1 MFRLCSLLGLLALA
15 NSEESSEE
23 LEAEKPTLLKVV
35 GADSKRPKDGLELRV
50 LQRHGRAP
58 LPPEPKHLPSSE
70 DEMMQEFSEIIVEYK
85 TNFYVSSIQVRLPE
99 KQQQLPHS
107 VIDFEGY
114 KFFTGP
120 NNECKFQLGDK
131 SLLPDNDTQLARDM
145 AGSGE
150 ISNCV
155 ADNSD
160 TSDMKPRRSS
170 ALLKF
175 HPHPFEHNASGW
187 RYFSM
192 MIRNAQTTPV
202 RSSINGQEAN
212 TFQIVVNTPWET
224 IAEMSFEALEIQ
236 QVWVCSYTPWFVT
249 TPCTADCGGGFR
261 TRVRRKLHAN
271 PEGYNPKLL
280 KSCDENIEEH
290 ESCNTQECD
299 VDCQLS
305 EWTPWANGECSR
317 SCGNGTMVERRNVVM
332 GPKGSGKICP
342 PWSAEGERV
351 RVVPC
356 NPNPCPASCTES
368 SQSSLEEFQEMV
380 KDSNSKLLV
389 FKDIPQPGVR
399 AIPEEAEAAEAE
411 DEESEETEQN
421 ETKPSTKESDE
432 EEESQQAQESEDQA
446 ASIGEGEDDSKLDD
460 DATQSLL
467 STKETPATQ
476 FGLSKSS
483 CSEPCG
489 GGRRLVLVPSEQKVS
504 SGKEDKSCYSAFEE
518 DCNTFACKA
527 LMIQPATA
535 WQFPVAGKWF
545 MVDVEFVIEELA
557 ESLTLRAPPDFLLAA
572 TGESSECFLVEH
584 SLPNLENCTVYPGQT
599 SDKTGPI
606 IVLDFSNP
614 LEPQTSYTT
623 KQDWYYMRFWVQH
636 PEHCSG
642 GKTADG
648 RCLGLVGEREWT
660 LSLKLSEP
668 NSLWELVKGSYE
680 IFVDEKWAKA
690 AFEANA
696 ANNRPLT
703 EEAQGVEEEHS
714 ASSTDGPDGSD
725 GSDGS
730 DGGEKDVPDAQDV
743 KDDSLMESHE
753 VRHHR
758 GRHRKHSKGRWR
770 S

>member
-1 MFRLCSLLGLLALA
+1 MFRLCSLLDLLALA

-58 LPPEPKHLPSSE
+58 LPPEPQHLPSSE
-70 DEMMQEFSEIIVEYK
+70 DEVMEEFSEIIVEYK

-107 VIDFEGY
+107 VIDFDGY

-131 SLLPDNDTQLARDM
+131 SLLSDNDTQVARDM

-150 ISNCV
+150 ISNCA

-160 TSDMKPRRSS
+160 TSDVKPRRSS

-175 HPHPFEHNASGW
+175 HPHPFEHNVSGW

-192 MIRNAQTTPV
+192 IRNAQSTPL
-202 RSSINGQEAN
+202 RSSINGQKAN

-236 QVWVCSYTPWFVT
+236 QVWVCSYSPWFVT

-317 SCGNGTMVERRNVVM
+317 SCGNGIMVERRNVVM
-332 GPKGSGKICP
+332 GPKGNGKKCP

-356 NPNPCPASCTES
+356 NPDPCPASCTES
-368 SQSSLEEFQEMV
+368 SLDFQEMV

-389 FKDIPQPGVR
+389 FKDVPQPGVR
-399 AIPEEAEAAEAE
+399 AIEEAEAAAA
-411 DEESEETEQN
+411 DDQNDQNDQSEENEETQN
-421 ETKPSTKESDE
+421 ETSTKESDE
-432 EEESQQAQESEDQA
+432 ESQEAQESEDQA
-446 ASIGEGEDDSKLDD
+446 GIGEGEDDSKVDD

-467 STKETPATQ
+467 STQETPAIQ
-476 FGLSKSS
+476 FGFSKSS

-489 GGRRLVLVPSEQKVS
+489 GGRRLVLAPSEQKVS
-504 SGKEDKSCYSAFEE
+504 SGKEDKSCYTAFEE
-518 DCNTFACKA
+518 DCNTFACRP

-572 TGESSECFLVEH
+572 TGERSECFLVEH

-636 PEHCSG
+636 PENCSG

-648 RCLGLVGEREWT
+648 RCLGLVGEWEWT

-668 NSLWELVKGSYE
+668 NSLWEEVKGSYE

-696 ANNRPLT
+696 ANSRPFADEA
-703 EEAQGVEEEHS
+703 EEVDAEAS
-714 ASSTDGPDGSD
+714 AKDAPDGSD
-725 GSDGS
+725 G
-730 DGGEKDVPDAQDV
+730 DGGDGGDV
-743 KDDSLMESHE
+743 KEDSLMES

-758 GRHRKHSKGRWR
+758 GHHRKHAGRWR